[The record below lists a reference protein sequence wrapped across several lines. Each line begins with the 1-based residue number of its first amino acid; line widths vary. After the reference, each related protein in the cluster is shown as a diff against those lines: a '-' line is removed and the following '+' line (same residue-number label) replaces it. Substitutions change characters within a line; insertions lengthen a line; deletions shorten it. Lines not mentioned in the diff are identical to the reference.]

1 VSVGI
6 NLREKLL
13 VGLVIDKIMLLLKLL
28 LHLFNF
34 NHWKLDLFHIIT
46 IVLSI
51 KLLLLGISILLVL
64 LRSLLLIVTLVCIL
78 T

>member
-1 VSVGI
+1 VTVGI

-34 NHWKLDLFHIIT
+34 NHWELDLFHLIT
-46 IVLSI
+46 VVSSI

-64 LRSLLLIVTLVCIL
+64 LRSLLLVVTLICIL

>member
-1 VSVGI
+1 MSVGI

-13 VGLVIDKIMLLLKLL
+13 VGLVIDIIMLLLKLL

-46 IVLSI
+46 IALSI